1 MTTAPVTVNRTDPVE
16 EARGR
21 RELPAAA
28 VPPPRRK
35 GRARPYAYLAAAVVV
50 GLGGYLAIRLLTR
63 GRESTD
69 DAQIGT
75 DMVPIAVRVGG
86 VLLEVPVTD
95 NQAVKKGDLLAQ
107 IDPSDYRNRVDLAR
121 AELRAAQAQAAAT
134 LARMRIVDASSKGGL
149 STARAALS
157 GTTSSMAGADAQVA
171 GAQAML
177 LKAEADAE
185 RADTDLRRAQ
195 ELRRSNAIPQ
205 AQLDTLTSVR
215 ASMHAA
221 VDYARAQVAAA
232 EEAKNSARTRV
243 AEAAGRVEQ
252 SAPVDA
258 QMAAARADA
267 DLAGARAAAAEVSL
281 AQAELNL
288 SYTKIV
294 APRDGHISKLAVRPG
309 QLVQAA

>member
-294 APRDGHISKLAVRPG
+294 APRDGHI
-309 QLVQAA
+309 